1 MMHLCAGYGMSETTI
16 AACAQQID
24 GRAKKAPGS
33 TGVLTPGMEARILLD
48 DGSPA
53 KMGEPGELWLKS
65 DGIALG
71 YWNDEAATKE
81 AFVDGWLRTG
91 DRFLVGKDQVL

>member
-1 MMHLCAGYGMSETTI
+1 MSETTI
-16 AACAQQID
+16 SACGHPLNGMLN
-24 GRAKKAPGS
+24 GRAKYVPGS
-33 TGVLTPGMEARILLD
+33 VGILTPGMEARILLN

-53 KMGEPGELWLKS
+53 KIGEPGELWLKS

-71 YWNDEAATKE
+71 YWNNEAATKE

-91 DRFLVGKDQVL
+91 DRFSVDNDQVL